1 MVTVV
6 MGARATR
13 LATQDPAGW
22 VVPVETVPLGETEG
36 TAATV
41 VVVDRAPWL
50 VRADL
55 GVLAAP
61 GEPVTRPP
69 RMSAQLVA
77 VGMAVMVLAGGME
90 SALETE
96 VTAGRAAMGGLE
108 MVLALA
114 AAAATVLSADRVQTE
129 GWVALGVTVVLAVM
143 ARMLV
148 LVAEAGTPDRVAP
161 VLAVATVATAARP
174 VEAAL
179 V

>member
-1 MVTVV
+1 
-6 MGARATR
+6 
-13 LATQDPAGW
+13 
-22 VVPVETVPLGETEG
+22 
-36 TAATV
+36 
-41 VVVDRAPWL
+41 
-50 VRADL
+50 
-55 GVLAAP
+55 
-61 GEPVTRPP
+61 
-69 RMSAQLVA
+69 
-77 VGMAVMVLAGGME
+77 
-90 SALETE
+90 
-96 VTAGRAAMGGLE
+96 